1 MAPATQQPPQPHE
14 SPLHLF
20 LPLCGQPLHHPQ
32 RTFLHHP
39 VTQTLINPDVFG
51 DPVELEPA
59 NLPNHGKFRTLHLP
73 AASAWPAS
81 RLELTP
87 STSTPTPGPAS
98 TATTAVHHLIDL
110 YLAKGHL
117 AAACRWF
124 LRAEKSS
131 ASARRNAAFC
141 VCVCPTL
148 YQRVPLA
155 ARCYPRRGIHDPP
168 CATRLRSWVGR
179 EG

>member
-39 VTQTLINPDVFG
+39 VTQTLINPDFFG

-110 YLAKGHL
+110 YLAKG
-117 AAACRWF
+117 AAACRRF
-124 LRAEKSS
+124 LRAKSPLQ
-131 ASARRNAAFC
+131 ASAAMRHLVSVPHPVPEGSPPFSDITPAC
-141 VCVCPTL
+141 DTL
-148 YQRVPLA
+148 ILSHATKFAVPA
-155 ARCYPRRGIHDPP
+155 P
-168 CATRLRSWVGR
+168 
-179 EG
+179 